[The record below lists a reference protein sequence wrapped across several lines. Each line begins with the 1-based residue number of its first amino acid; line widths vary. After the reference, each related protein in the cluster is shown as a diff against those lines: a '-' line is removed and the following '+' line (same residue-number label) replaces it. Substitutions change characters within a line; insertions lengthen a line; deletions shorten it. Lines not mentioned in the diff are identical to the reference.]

1 MSWAFRLFV
10 VVLGVSPLFLVS
22 DSLVA
27 RGFLTASVALMVVI
41 VTLSIRPGEAAFLS
55 GIIRPAVIAAA
66 IPAVWILIQIL
77 PLPVQ
82 SLQHPIWM
90 SAQSALGESLW
101 GSISVDPGAAL
112 VALARYLTAFGLFLV
127 AAAVSIDRQ
136 RAETLLFWVAGIAT
150 ALAALRI
157 VHDVGGFLF
166 LGELSSIGRRATLT
180 SGAVLGTVLTAALA
194 VFAIE
199 RRETRHNRADFTSY
213 YFVVTLASAIG
224 GFVVCWL
231 AILFFMSKAAMF
243 AALTG
248 VGTFALIVG
257 FRRLGLGPQMGF
269 VLAAVAIV
277 VPVSLIAHDLWA
289 TSPDLTLRFDAEEAR
304 SVINLT
310 QRIIAD
316 TTSLGSGAGSF
327 PALLPIYQDASNAIN
342 VSAAPTTA
350 AETLV
355 DLGRPALWL
364 ATIAGMAAIAWLIQG
379 ALARGRD
386 SFYAAAG
393 ASSAIV
399 LLIEA
404 YFDAS
409 LLTSTTI
416 VLATATLGLALAQS
430 ISRTTRPAN

>member
-1 MSWAFRLFV
+1 MSWAFRLFI
-10 VVLGVSPLFLVS
+10 VVLGGSPLLLVS
-22 DSLVA
+22 DGLLA
-27 RGFLTASVALMVVI
+27 RGFLIASVALLVVI
-41 VTLSIRPGEAAFLS
+41 VVLSIRPGEATFLS
-55 GIIRPAVIAAA
+55 GLMRPVVVVAA
-66 IPAVWILIQIL
+66 IPMVWILIQIL
-77 PLPVQ
+77 PLPLQ

-90 SAQSALGESLW
+90 SAQNALGESLW
-101 GSISVDPGAAL
+101 GSVSVSPGAAL
-112 VALARYLTAFGLFLV
+112 VAFARYLTAFGLFLV

-150 ALAALRI
+150 ALAALRV
-157 VHDVGGFLF
+157 VHDLGGFLF
-166 LGELSSIGRRATLT
+166 LGEISSIGRRATLT
-180 SGAVLGTVLTAALA
+180 SGAVLGTVLTTALA

-199 RRETRHNRADFTSY
+199 RRETRHNRGDFSTY
-213 YFVVTLASAIG
+213 FFVVTLASAIS

-231 AILFFMSKAAMF
+231 AILFFMSKAAIF

-248 VGTFALIVG
+248 VGTFILIVG
-257 FRRLGLGPQMGF
+257 FRRLGLGPRMGF

-277 VPVSLIAHDLWA
+277 VPVSLIAHDLWV
-289 TSPDLTLRFDAEEAR
+289 TSPDLTLRFDGEEAR

-316 TTSLGSGAGSF
+316 TTWLGSGAGAF
-327 PALLPIYQDASNAIN
+327 RALLPIYQDTPNAMNIP
-342 VSAAPTTA
+342 VAPTTA
-350 AETLV
+350 AEALV
-355 DLGRPALWL
+355 DLGRPALWFM
-364 ATIAGMAAIAWLIQG
+364 TIAGMAAIAWLIQG

-416 VLATATLGLALAQS
+416 VLATTTLGLALAQS
-430 ISRTTRPAN
+430 VSRTTRPAN

>member
-1 MSWAFRLFV
+1 MSSAFRLFIAM
-10 VVLGVSPLFLVS
+10 LGLAPLFLMS
-22 DSLVA
+22 DSLLA
-27 RGFLTASVALMVVI
+27 RGFLTASVALLVFI
-41 VTLSIRPGEAAFLS
+41 VALSIRPGEASFLS
-55 GIIRPAVIAAA
+55 RIMRPALIVAAL
-66 IPAVWILIQIL
+66 PAVWILIQAL
-77 PLPVQ
+77 PLPLQ
-82 SLQHPIWM
+82 SLQHPIWT
-90 SAQSALGESLW
+90 SAQTALGKTLW
-101 GSISVDPGAAL
+101 GSISISPGAAAI
-112 VALARYLTAFGLFLV
+112 ALARYLTAFGLFLV

-157 VHDVGGFLF
+157 IHDLGGFLF
-166 LGELSSIGRRATLT
+166 LGEISSIGRRATLT
-180 SGAVLGTVLTAALA
+180 AGAVLGTILTAALA
-194 VFAIE
+194 LFAIE
-199 RRETRHNRADFTSY
+199 RRETRGSRTDFSSY
-213 YFVVTLASAIG
+213 FFVVTFASAIS

-248 VGTFALIVG
+248 VGTFVLIVG
-257 FRRLGLGPQMGF
+257 FRRLGLGPRMGF
-269 VLAAVAIV
+269 VLAAVAVI

-289 TSPDLTLRFDAEEAR
+289 TSPDLTLRFDTEEGR

-316 TTSLGSGAGSF
+316 TTWLGSGAGAF
-327 PALLPIYQDASNAIN
+327 RALLPIYSQTSNGLN
-342 VSAAPTTA
+342 VSVAPTTA

-364 ATIAGMAAIAWLIQG
+364 ITIAGMGAIVWLIQG

-393 ASSAIV
+393 ASCAVV

-416 VLATATLGLALAQS
+416 VLATAALGLALAQS
-430 ISRTTRPAN
+430 VGRTTRPTS